1 MTHAEPGCWPLP
13 CLCTDDDCWQTIS
26 MGGSTPGIGAGR
38 ATVRVSPDL
47 DLDGPYM
54 NRSGDGRWT
63 LRLKFSDVWH
73 VEPGQLGLPQQ
84 LWPFIEGG
92 PVYASAAP
100 SAGSWLS
107 GQVVLRRLG
116 WAATPSDATTPG
128 GSTVG
133 EKCSQ
138 ALRESCPTAVRTDS
152 AGILHCDS
160 CAGKHQDAL
169 KAAGCTAPEIQEWCT
184 VGTADSTSLG
194 WKCVES
200 GAPGKWVPL
209 ADEAAAAA
217 VANSA

>member
-1 MTHAEPGCWPLP
+1 
-13 CLCTDDDCWQTIS
+13 
-26 MGGSTPGIGAGR
+26 MGGSTPGIGTDR

-73 VEPGQLGLPQQ
+73 VEPGQLGVPQQ

-100 SAGSWLS
+100 SAGSWLT

-116 WAATPSDATTPG
+116 WATAGVEPG
-128 GSTVG
+128 SVG

-138 ALRESCPTAVRTDS
+138 ALRDSCPTAARNS
-152 AGILHCDS
+152 AGVLQCDS

-169 KAAGCTAPEIQEWCT
+169 KAAGCTAPEVQEWCT
-184 VGTADSTSLG
+184 AGTDSASLG
-194 WKCVES
+194 WKCVRS
-200 GAPGKWVPL
+200 GTPGKWMPL

-217 VANSA
+217 MANGV